1 MICPGCGANMKPTD
15 RICRACLFMPEA
27 GRVVEVEPPRMSAGR
42 PAPAAHRLGLWRSA
56 RLRLGRIEWRPRMP
70 AWLPPVAGIVP
81 GLGHLLRRRYLVAM
95 FVTLLVGG
103 CLLGAA
109 LAGGLTARILIP
121 FAAAIH
127 ACSIVHLTTG
137 IGRDTLFS
145 RLVRTTFLLVALG
158 LVVYAPLMGRFAPP
172 GRGDTITTT
181 PLGAM
186 AYNAAQ
192 FLSLLT
198 GIGITIAIAVV
209 VGFLVHVYADNPNK
223 AGR

>member
-27 GRVVEVEPPRMSAGR
+27 GRVVAVEPPRMSAGR
-42 PAPAAHRLGLWRSA
+42 AAPAAHRLGLWRNV
-56 RLRLGRIEWRPRMP
+56 RLRLGRIEYRPRMP
-70 AWLPPVAGIVP
+70 VWFPPVAGIVP
-81 GLGHLLRRRYLVAM
+81 GLGHLLRRQVRIALLV
-95 FVTLLVGG
+95 FLLVGG
-103 CLLGAA
+103 CLLGGA
-109 LAGGLTARILIP
+109 LAGGLAAWILIP
-121 FAAAIH
+121 FATAIH
-127 ACSIVHLTTG
+127 ACSMVHLMTG
-137 IGRDTLFS
+137 IGSDTLFS

-158 LVVYAPLMGRFAPP
+158 VVVYGPLMGRVAPP
-172 GRGDTITTT
+172 ERGDTITTT
-181 PLGAM
+181 PIGAM

>member
-27 GRVVEVEPPRMSAGR
+27 GRVVEVSPPRPAER
-42 PAPAAHRLGLWRSA
+42 AATPAPHRLGLWRNV
-56 RLRLGRIEWRPRMP
+56 RLRLGRIEYRPRMP
-70 AWLPPVAGIVP
+70 VWLPPVAGMVP
-81 GLGHLLRRRYLVAM
+81 GLGHLLRRKYLVALL
-95 FVTLLVGG
+95 VALLVGG

-109 LAGGLTARILIP
+109 LAGGLTAWILIP
-121 FAAAIH
+121 FATAIH
-127 ACSIVHLTTG
+127 ACSIVHLMTG
-137 IGRDTLFS
+137 IGRDTLLS
-145 RLVRTTFLLVALG
+145 RLVRTTFLLGALG
-158 LVVYAPLMGRFAPP
+158 LVVYGPLMGRVAPP
-172 GRGDTITTT
+172 ERGDTITTT
-181 PLGAM
+181 PLGAA